1 MGLQQHMSE
10 KDTVQRLSL
19 VRGVGSSDSK
29 RETPE
34 MDDDI
39 VCAHMK
45 V

>member
-1 MGLQQHMSE
+1 MGLQQHIPE
-10 KDTVQRLSL
+10 QGTAQRLFSL
-19 VRGVGSSDSK
+19 REVGSSDSK

-39 VCAHMK
+39 VCTHMK